1 MGKKPTYKEV
11 EAKAKKLQK
20 EAGDLRLAEEVMF
33 KSDEGFR
40 RVADFTFDW
49 EYWIAPDGEYVYV
62 SPSCERITGYRPD
75 EFRKDP
81 RLLEAIT
88 HPEDRALV
96 ARHLGEELKS
106 REALSLDFRIITR
119 TGDERWISHMCQHMY
134 DTDGGFLG
142 RRGSNRDVTDR
153 KQTETA
159 LRESEARYKGIVEHT
174 INGVAVYRAVDEGQ
188 DFVFVDFNRAAE
200 RIEKIKRED
209 VIGKSV
215 CDVFPGVKDFGL
227 LQVMRRVWE
236 SGKPEHHPVS
246 IYEDQRISGWRENFV
261 YKLPSG
267 ELVAVYSDETERKEA
282 EQALRKAHEE
292 LYKFS
297 QELEKMVQER
307 TEELKDKSKQL
318 VEAERL
324 VTLGK
329 IANRIAHDLRNPLT
343 IIGGFARRMYEKTP
357 EDDPNKRYLR
367 IIVKEIM
374 VLENRVS
381 EIVESNE

>member
-1 MGKKPTYKEV
+1 M
-11 EAKAKKLQK
+11 
-20 EAGDLRLAEEVMF
+20 
-33 KSDEGFR
+33 
-40 RVADFTFDW
+40 
-49 EYWIAPDGEYVYV
+49 
-62 SPSCERITGYRPD
+62 
-75 EFRKDP
+75 
-81 RLLEAIT
+81 
-88 HPEDRALV
+88 
-96 ARHLGEELKS
+96 
-106 REALSLDFRIITR
+106 
-119 TGDERWISHMCQHMY
+119 
-134 DTDGGFLG
+134 
-142 RRGSNRDVTDR
+142 
-153 KQTETA
+153 
-159 LRESEARYKGIVEHT
+159 
-174 INGVAVYRAVDEGQ
+174 
-188 DFVFVDFNRAAE
+188 
-200 RIEKIKRED
+200 
-209 VIGKSV
+209 
-215 CDVFPGVKDFGL
+215 
-227 LQVMRRVWE
+227 
-236 SGKPEHHPVS
+236 S
-246 IYEDQRISGWRENFV
+246 IYKDQRISGWRENFV

-282 EQALRKAHEE
+282 EQALHKAHEE

-307 TEELKDKSKQL
+307 TEELRDKSKQL